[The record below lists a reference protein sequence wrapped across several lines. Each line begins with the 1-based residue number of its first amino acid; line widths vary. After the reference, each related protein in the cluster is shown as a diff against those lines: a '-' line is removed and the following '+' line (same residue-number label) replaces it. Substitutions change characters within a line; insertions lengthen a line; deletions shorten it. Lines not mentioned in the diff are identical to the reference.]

1 MRKVPGGRGERG
13 GMGFGMVNRITRPLE
28 GARSVQGCARWRR
41 KGLPAWT
48 RGPGQASRRE
58 AAGLGWRPAPRPP
71 REACDQTPP

>member
-1 MRKVPGGRGERG
+1 MRKVPGGRRERG

-48 RGPGQASRRE
+48 RGPGQASR
-58 AAGLGWRPAPRPP
+58 
-71 REACDQTPP
+71 